1 MDMSEASVV
10 IETLLVRNLLEVF
23 GEHDPAKRRAVIGE
37 LFTEDFTFTDPNGR
51 NSGHE
56 ALDEAVTALHK
67 LLPGYVFKTRA
78 PPQTLEDAG
87 RLAWAFGPPEDPE
100 RVTGLD
106 VIAVRGGRI
115 AALYTFLDH
124 PPA

>member
-1 MDMSEASVV
+1 MSEASVV
-10 IETLLVRNLLEVF
+10 IETLLARNLLEVF
-23 GEHDPAKRRAVIGE
+23 GEHDPARRRAAIKE
-37 LFTEDFTFTDPNGR
+37 LFVEDCAFTDPHGR
-51 NSGHE
+51 HLGHE
-56 ALDEAVTALHK
+56 ALDGAVTALHK
-67 LLPGYVFKTRA
+67 LLPGYVFKTLGA
-78 PPQTLEDAG
+78 PQTLEDSG

-106 VIAVRGGRI
+106 VIVVRGNRI